1 MVSYEY
7 AKAMYELA
15 IEDGK
20 ESLFNEDF
28 DAFNELIKDKDFFC
42 VLDAPNIEVS
52 KKKEIIKNSLKGF
65 DKTFIDFINVLLD
78 HNRISIYSE
87 IFNEYNRL
95 ILNKND
101 VMKISVY
108 SAKPLS
114 NIDMIHL
121 TKSLQNK
128 YVGKKIE
135 IENIIKPE
143 LIGGIQIESNGESLD
158 MSLKNSLNLL
168 KESL

>member
-15 IEDGK
+15 IEEGK
-20 ESLFNEDF
+20 EALFNEDF
-28 DAFNELIKDKDFFC
+28 DAFNELIKDKDFFD

-52 KKKEIIKNSLKGF
+52 KKKDIIRKSLKGF
-65 DKTFIDFINVLLD
+65 DETFIHFIDVLLD
-78 HNRISIYSE
+78 RNRISIYSE
-87 IFNEYNRL
+87 IFGEYNRL

-108 SAKPLS
+108 SAEALS

>member
-1 MVSYEY
+1 MKIEKEKFCSENNKEELRAYE
-7 AKAMYELA
+7 
-15 IEDGK
+15 
-20 ESLFNEDF
+20 
-28 DAFNELIKDKDFFC
+28 
-42 VLDAPNIEVS
+42 
-52 KKKEIIKNSLKGF
+52 
-65 DKTFIDFINVLLD
+65 
-78 HNRISIYSE
+78 
-87 IFNEYNRL
+87 
-95 ILNKND
+95 LNKND

-108 SAKPLS
+108 SAKALS